1 MSASDVASLPTDQSL
16 LDSLCATL
24 EAKLAA
30 KICASLHRAVTR
42 TVCKTLKEGV
52 HDILNPGDEPDEDK
66 GHAVAPH
73 DAACIREF
81 CPSLE
86 DVIANAVCAALKET
100 VSDTVCATLKKAIHN
115 TIHDM
120 REAEE
125 GAPLHVSPVEFCF
138 CLEDVIAKAICAALK
153 QTVKDTIC
161 VPVKKAITHAMHDEL
176 AKAQSD
182 CPPDSLANLTEAC
195 DKVVQKLADEMCKRL
210 QQTVAQTLCP
220 RLKKQ
225 VKRTIERHAQELR
238 AEHAVQSTRAG
249 QGFRTAVSTH
259 RIAFFAVIGV
269 VIVSLMSAM
278 LIPGMQLP
286 SASSVTMPS
295 IPSLPQLPP
304 APDVSIPSIPSLPA
318 LPPPPAVSIP
328 SVPSLPGLPASPSE
342 LPRPSGGRSS
352 SPNSP
357 TPPLHAVT
365 PSRIQPP
372 TAAFSA
378 TPTSGYVPLTVSFT
392 DHSTGTGPLTY
403 KWDFGDGGTS
413 SAQNPTHQYQYSPSM
428 RKDEMSGARYTVTLT
443 ATGPG
448 GPSTATNYITV
459 ILPPN
464 PITARFSAAPTSG
477 FVPFTVQFT
486 DQSTGTGPL
495 NYQWNF
501 GDGTT
506 SSAKSPTHQYT
517 KVPAGQ
523 SSVTYT
529 VTLTVTGPGG
539 TSTATTHII
548 AQQLL

>member
-42 TVCKTLKEGV
+42 TVCGTLKEGV
-52 HDILNPGDEPDEDK
+52 HDVLNLGDEPDEDK
-66 GHAVAPH
+66 GHAVAAN

-86 DVIANAVCAALKET
+86 DVIANAVCAALKQT

-115 TIHDM
+115 TIRDM

-138 CLEDVIAKAICAALK
+138 CLEDVIANAICAALK

-176 AKAQSD
+176 AKAQSE
-182 CPPDSLANLTEAC
+182 CPPDSFANLTETC
-195 DKVVQKLADEMCKRL
+195 DRVVQTLADKMCTKL

-220 RLKKQ
+220 RLRRQ
-225 VKRTIERHAQELR
+225 VKRTIERHAEELR
-238 AEHAVQSTRAG
+238 AEHAVQSTQAR

-269 VIVSLMSAM
+269 VIVSLTSAM

-286 SASSVTMPS
+286 SASSVTIPS
-295 IPSLPQLPP
+295 VPSLPQLPA
-304 APDVSIPSIPSLPA
+304 APN
-318 LPPPPAVSIP
+318 VSIP
-328 SVPSLPGLPASPSE
+328 SVPSLPQLPAAPNVSIPSVPSLQGLLASPSE
-342 LPRPSGGRSS
+342 SSRPSGSRSS

-357 TPPLHAVT
+357 TPPVQVV
-365 PSRIQPP
+365 PIRMQPLT
-372 TAAFSA
+372 TAQFSA
-378 TPTSGYVPLTVSFT
+378 APTSGYVPLSVSFT

-403 KWDFGDGGTS
+403 
-413 SAQNPTHQYQYSPSM
+413 
-428 RKDEMSGARYTVTLT
+428 
-443 ATGPG
+443 
-448 GPSTATNYITV
+448 
-459 ILPPN
+459 
-464 PITARFSAAPTSG
+464 
-477 FVPFTVQFT
+477 
-486 DQSTGTGPL
+486 
-495 NYQWNF
+495 QWNF

-506 SSAKSPTHQYT
+506 SSAQNPTHHYT
-517 KVPAGQ
+517 GVGR
-523 SSVTYT
+523 YT

-539 TSTATTHII
+539 TSTATNYITTSAKPVQTT
-548 AQQLL
+548 AQFSAAPTSGTAPLTVRFTDQSTGTGPLTYKWDFGDGTTSSAQNPIHPYNVAAPYPTYKYAVTLTVTGPGGTSTATNFIKVEPYIG